1 MATATTE
8 AATSSATPPRIVS
21 LTRVGIRL
29 RTGSESSA
37 DGPRIPTRDP
47 PSPST
52 ELNTS
57 SRVAGGGSSGSSGRC
72 SPPPSRSRVQWSTQN
87 SIIKSFAT
95 GTRGTMTVSW
105 EECPRSALIVK
116 VRYQKKATFVY
127 KILSIALLL
136 DLHTPT
142 HPHPH
147 PTCRN
152 GTPQRPLQR
161 RWRSAVGSRS
171 AACTSTSNSRM
182 RKRSPTLSLRG
193 ASTALTPT
201 RGVALIARFQSRGAT
216 RERASTSSR

>member
-1 MATATTE
+1 MFVEISYRKQKFVFIRMATEVASE
-8 AATSSATPPRIVS
+8 AASPPRIVS

-127 KILSIALLL
+127 KILLSRCCLTYTHPRT
-136 DLHTPT
+136 HTPT
-142 HPHPH
+142 PHAEME
-147 PTCRN
+147 
-152 GTPQRPLQR
+152 LR
-161 RWRSAVGSRS
+161 RDRCNDAGDRRL
-171 AACTSTSNSRM
+171 A
-182 RKRSPTLSLRG
+182 RG
-193 ASTALTPT
+193 ARRARLRPT
-201 RGVALIARFQSRGAT
+201 RGCGSGVQL
-216 RERASTSSR
+216 